1 MRAVLCKAWGE
12 PENLTVEE
20 VHAPLP
26 GADEVCLAVRACG
39 INFGDVLM
47 VQGKYQVKP
56 AFPFTPGFEI
66 AGEVLECGEGVT
78 NCAPGDRVIGFP
90 LHGGYAERALVPAR
104 GIVPIPEAM
113 DFVSAA
119 AFPVA
124 YGTSHVALAR
134 CARLAAGETLLV
146 MGAAGGV
153 GLTAVEIGKAMG
165 ANVIAAAGGKDKL
178 EVARAHG
185 ADHSIDYDSEDLRAR
200 VKALTDERGADVIY
214 DPVGGDYFDTA
225 LRCLAW
231 EGRILVIGF
240 ASGRIPEIP
249 ANRLLLK
256 SAQAIGVYWGAYRQH
271 DPAVI
276 VESFATLMRWYA
288 EGRLEP
294 HVSHKFDIADVGQA
308 MRMLLERKSTGKVV
322 LTTGAD

>member
-1 MRAVLCKAWGE
+1 MRAVLCKVWGK
-12 PENLTVEE
+12 PEDLVVEE
-20 VHAPLP
+20 VHAPIP
-26 GADEVCLAVRACG
+26 GPGEVRLGVHACG

-66 AGEVLECGEGVT
+66 AGEVLECGEGVSG
-78 NCAPGDRVIGFP
+78 CKPGDRVIGFP
-90 LHGGYAERALVPAR
+90 LHGGYAEQAVVAEA
-104 GIVPIPEAM
+104 GVVPIPDAM
-113 DFVSAA
+113 DYVTAA

-124 YGTSHVALAR
+124 YGTSHVALER
-134 CARLAAGETLLV
+134 CAQLQAGETLLV

-165 ANVIAAAGGKDKL
+165 AMVIAAAGGKAKL
-178 EVARAHG
+178 AVAREHG
-185 ADHSIDYDSEDLRAR
+185 ADHLIEYDSEDMRAR
-200 VKALTDERGADVIY
+200 VKELTGGRGADVIY

-240 ASGRIPEIP
+240 ASGRIPDIP

-256 SAQAIGVYWGAYRQH
+256 SAKAIGVYWGAYRQN

-276 VESFATLMRWYA
+276 ADSFKTLMGWYA
-288 EGRLEP
+288 AGKLKP
-294 HVSHKFDIADVGQA
+294 HVSHTFDIADVGAA
-308 MRMLLERKSTGKVV
+308 MRMLLERRSTGKVV
-322 LTTGAD
+322 LTTDGG

>member
-1 MRAVLCKAWGE
+1 MRAVLCKSWGE
-12 PENLTVEE
+12 PEKLIVEE
-20 VHAPLP
+20 VRAPAP
-26 GADEVCLAVRACG
+26 GPDEVRLRVHACG

-66 AGEVLECGEGVT
+66 AGEVLECGEEVT
-78 NCAPGDRVIGFP
+78 GRAPGDRVIGFP
-90 LHGGYAERALVPAR
+90 LHGGYAEQAVVRAD
-104 GIVPIPEAM
+104 GIVPIPDAM
-113 DFVSAA
+113 DYVSAA

-134 CARLAAGETLLV
+134 CGRLAEGETLLV

-153 GLTAVEIGKAMG
+153 GLTAIEIGKTMG
-165 ANVIAAAGGKDKL
+165 AIVIAAAGGPDKL
-178 EVARAHG
+178 EIAKQHG
-185 ADHSIDYDSEDLRAR
+185 ADHLIDYDSEDLRAR
-200 VKALTDERGADVIY
+200 IRELTDGRGADVIY

-256 SAQAIGVYWGAYRQH
+256 SAQAIGVYWGAYRQN
-271 DPAVI
+271 DPSVI
-276 VESFATLMRWYA
+276 VDSFETLMGWYE
-288 EGRLEP
+288 EGKLKP
-294 HVSHKFDIADVGQA
+294 HVSHTFDIADVGEA
-308 MRMLLERKSTGKVV
+308 MRMLLERRSTGKVV